1 VIPPRVKPPD
11 VDTDDPV
18 AGSVLAHQPA
28 LLDAFTDLYGTLWR
42 HGEVDQLTKEMA
54 RLRNARTVNC
64 PICKAIRFDG
74 ARAEGLD
81 EAIVDLIHDGYE
93 AAGLEARHKAVLAWV
108 DAFLAE
114 PSGDHA
120 ALRARLDAHFA
131 PSQVVELTAAI
142 ALFMGF
148 SKIAVSLGGLPD
160 EIPVHV
166 QPTPDVRGA
175 ADAD

>member
-1 VIPPRVKPPD
+1 MIQPRVLPPK
-11 VDTDDPV
+11 VDTHDPV

-28 LLDAFTDLYGTLWR
+28 LLRAFTTLYGTLWS
-42 HGEVDQLTKEMA
+42 HGEVDQFTKEMA

-81 EAIVDLIHDGYE
+81 ERIVDLIHDGYE
-93 AAGLEARHKAVLAWV
+93 QSALEPRHKAVLAWV
-108 DAFLAE
+108 DAFIGD
-114 PSGDHA
+114 PTGDHA
-120 ALRARLDAHFA
+120 ALRARLGEHFA
-131 PSQVVELTAAI
+131 PAQVVELTAAV

-160 EIPVHV
+160 EIPLMV
-166 QPTPDVRGA
+166 QPTPDVA
-175 ADAD
+175 

>member
-1 VIPPRVKPPD
+1 MIAPRVQPPD

-28 LLDAFTDLYGTLWR
+28 LLSAFTELYGTLWS
-42 HGEVDQLTKEMA
+42 HGEVDQMTKEMA

-64 PICKAIRFDG
+64 PICKAIRFSG
-74 ARAEGLD
+74 ARADGL
-81 EAIVDLIHDGYE
+81 EEQLVDLIHDGYE
-93 AAGLEARHKAVLAWV
+93 QTDLEPRHKAVLAWV
-108 DAFLAE
+108 DAFLDD

-120 ALRARLDAHFA
+120 ALRARLGEHFTLA
-131 PSQVVELTAAI
+131 QIVELTAGI

-160 EIPVHV
+160 EIPVHE
-166 QPTPDVRGA
+166 QPTPDLG
-175 ADAD
+175 